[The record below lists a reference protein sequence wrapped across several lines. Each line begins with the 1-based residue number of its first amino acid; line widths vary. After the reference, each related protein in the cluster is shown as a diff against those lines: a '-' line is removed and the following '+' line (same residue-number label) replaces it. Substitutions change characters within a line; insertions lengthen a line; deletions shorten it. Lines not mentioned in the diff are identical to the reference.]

1 MIPAV
6 VPSNGSTPGGGDGT
20 LTLLD
25 AARVLARESGLDAKL
40 ASLSEHATR
49 ASGAMCSAFL
59 LYDAESGTLSTP
71 DGAHSIDPDA
81 KDDALAAVIHDRR
94 AGSTER
100 KAARADIEAIAPAP
114 NHAFLPLIVDEGS
127 GAQVVGVLVLG
138 LADGDPAGSAAEAVA
153 AIADLAAVAIRQDR
167 LSNALA
173 ERSSYEQR
181 LAFTDALTGL
191 ANRSTFE
198 QMLELELARSDR
210 QKQAISVCLF
220 SVERLDDL
228 VATQGA
234 AAADEVLRH
243 VAATLAAEVRLIDT
257 VARLTD
263 REFGVIAPGNG
274 GVAVAKRVL
283 AALAQ
288 RQDLGVAGLAAG
300 ISSSVSDGSS
310 GTELLAAARGA
321 LERARRQ
328 GPGTIITASE
338 ATPNPA

>member
-6 VPSNGSTPGGGDGT
+6 ASDYGSTQGGDGT

-40 ASLSEHATR
+40 ASLSDHATR

-59 LYDAESGTLSTP
+59 LYDAESGQLSTP
-71 DGAHSIDPDA
+71 DGAHSIDPSA
-81 KDDALAAVIHDRR
+81 RNDALAAAVRDRR
-94 AGSTER
+94 AGATER
-100 KAARADIEAIAPAP
+100 SAARADVEAVAPAP
-114 NHAFLPLIVDEGS
+114 SHAYLPLIVDEGS

-138 LADGDPAGSAAEAVA
+138 LANGDVAASAADAVT

-167 LSNALA
+167 LTNALA

-210 QKQAISVCLF
+210 QKQALSVCLF
-220 SVERLDDL
+220 AVERLDDL
-228 VATQGA
+228 SASQGA
-234 AAADEVLRH
+234 AAADDVLRH
-243 VAATLAAEVRLIDT
+243 IAATLAAEVRLIDT

-263 REFGVIAPGNG
+263 REFGVIAPGDG

-283 AALAQ
+283 AALEQ
-288 RQDLGVAGLAAG
+288 RQDLGAAGLSAG
-300 ISSSVSDGSS
+300 IASSATDGSS
-310 GTELLAAARGA
+310 GAELFAAARTA
-321 LERARRQ
+321 LERARSQ
-328 GPGTIITASE
+328 GPGTITSASE
-338 ATPNPA
+338 ATPAAS

>member
-6 VPSNGSTPGGGDGT
+6 VSATGSIPGGDGT

-40 ASLSEHATR
+40 SSLSDHATR

-71 DGAHSIDPDA
+71 DGSHSIDPSA
-81 KDDALAAVIHDRR
+81 RDDALAATIRDRR
-94 AGSTER
+94 PGATER
-100 KAARADIEAIAPAP
+100 SAARPEIEALAPAP
-114 NHAFLPLIVDEGS
+114 SHAFLPLVIDEGS
-127 GAQVVGVLVLG
+127 GSQVVGVLVLG
-138 LADGDPAGSAAEAVA
+138 LADGDPAAAAADAVA

-198 QMLELELARSDR
+198 QMLELELARADR
-210 QKQAISVCLF
+210 QKQALSVCLF
-220 SVERLDDL
+220 AVERLDDL
-228 VATQGA
+228 TGTEGA
-234 AAADEVLRH
+234 AAADDVLRH
-243 VAATLAAEVRLIDT
+243 VAATLASEVRLIDT

-263 REFGVIAPGNG
+263 REFGVIAPGDG

-288 RQDLGVAGLAAG
+288 RQDLGVAGLSAG
-300 ISSSVSDGSS
+300 IASSASDGSS
-310 GTELLAAARGA
+310 GTELFAAARAA
-321 LERARRQ
+321 LERARSQ
-328 GPGTIITASE
+328 GPGTITTASE
-338 ATPNPA
+338 VAPSAT